1 MKDKFD
7 DLIEKFR
14 QNTEKMK
21 ELTNRLE
28 EQNQRLYYLAIELN
42 ILGNKI
48 KNRKLGQEEIL
59 N

>member
-7 DLIEKFR
+7 ELIEKFR
-14 QNTEKMK
+14 QNAEKMR
-21 ELTNRLE
+21 ELTIRLE
-28 EQNQRLYYLAIELN
+28 EQNQRLYNLAIELN
-42 ILGNKI
+42 IIEKKI